1 MTEPLMPVVGVVAA
15 SGSGKTTLLQ
25 KLVPLLR
32 ERGLRVGY
40 LKHSHH
46 PLVIDQPGKDSFEVA
61 AAGAEQVLL
70 AAADGWALMDYAPQ
84 RGANGELAL
93 AELLARFDAARL
105 DLVLVEGY
113 RDEHH
118 PKIEVHRSDAG
129 KAPLYPDDPD
139 IVAVA
144 TDVALPQDAG
154 PVALPLAEPAAIADY
169 IQARLADGRLRGE
182 DPRDELVRRCRE
194 ARASPAEPRAGWL
207 SIRVGDQY
215 WLAPIALAGDD
226 PTHAS
231 IQARLMT
238 EREAGEETEKPEA
251 DGVDLTQA
259 EARIHHHIYA
269 AQPGA
274 RAIVG
279 ARMPYTAAVGFR
291 GRSFEPVDPD
301 GVDAFASIPALTL
314 ELQELAGKAPKA
326 VAEQLAESG
335 ACILAGQGAYTWGRN
350 LSEALQRAALLERSA
365 EIYTLW
371 RQASV

>member
-1 MTEPLMPVVGVVAA
+1 MTEQSVPVIGVVAP
-15 SGSGKTTLLQ
+15 SGSGKTTLLRQ
-25 KLVPLLR
+25 LLPLLR

-46 PLVIDQPGKDSFEVA
+46 PLAIDRPGKDSFEVA

-84 RGANGELAL
+84 RGADGELAL

-113 RDEHH
+113 RQAHH
-118 PKIEVHRSDAG
+118 PKIEVHRSDVG
-129 KAPLYPDDPD
+129 KAPLYPDDPG
-139 IVAVA
+139 IIAVA
-144 TDVALPQDAG
+144 TDAALPEDAA
-154 PVALPLAEPAAIADY
+154 PVALPLADPTAIADY
-169 IQARLADGRLRGE
+169 IQARLTDGRLRGE

-207 SIRVGDQY
+207 SIRVGDHY

-226 PTHAS
+226 ATHAS
-231 IQARLMT
+231 IQVRLMT
-238 EREAGEETEKPEA
+238 ERVEEEESSAADT
-251 DGVDLTQA
+251 DGVDLPQA
-259 EARIHHHIYA
+259 EARIHRHIYA

-301 GVDAFASIPALTL
+301 GVAAFRSVPALTL
-314 ELQELAGKAPKA
+314 ELDELAGKAPKA
-326 VAEQLAESG
+326 MAEQLVESG
-335 ACILAGQGAYTWGRN
+335 ACILAGQGAYTSGRN